1 MDVYIQ
7 PHSDDICFSLGGFA
21 HSRQTGC
28 LLTVFPI
35 SGYVPVPAGVARPS
49 ADWVTRTRIAE
60 DRAFAQACGLRLR
73 MLRMP
78 CASLLGYGPFDLGRV
93 DENLGRVETALVQA
107 ALALAVAPGG
117 RQRPWLFCPSGIGGH
132 VDHVT
137 IRMAV
142 TRNYGPLAHR
152 YRIGFYEDLH
162 YASNGE
168 SRRSGIDAL
177 LQAMPDRALHR
188 LSFPLGAAEAT
199 KLALIRH
206 YRSQFLHLPSAI
218 GRFTPALEA
227 PAAPHEAVWTEALP
241 AEG

>member
-1 MDVYIQ
+1 MDVYLQ
-7 PHSDDICFSLGGFA
+7 PHSDDICFSLAALA

-60 DRAFAQACGLRLR
+60 DRAFAQACGLSLR

-93 DENLGRVETALVQA
+93 DENLGRVETVLVEA
-107 ALALAVAPGG
+107 VLALAVAGGG
-117 RQRPWLFCPSGIGGH
+117 RERPWLFCPCGIGGH
-132 VDHVT
+132 VDHVA
-137 IRMAV
+137 IRMAI
-142 TRNYGPLAHR
+142 TRHYEPLAQR

-162 YASNGE
+162 YASNAA

-177 LQAMPDRALHR
+177 LQALPDRALHR
-188 LSFPLGAAEAT
+188 LGLPLGAAEAT
-199 KLALIRH
+199 KLSLIRH
-206 YRSQFLHLPSAI
+206 YRSQFLHPPDTVD
-218 GRFTPALEA
+218 RFTPALGS
-227 PAAPHEAVWTEALP
+227 PSVPHEAIWTEALP
-241 AEG
+241 AEN